1 VIVTVTPS
9 PSLDLTYLLPA
20 ELHPDTEVHRA
31 RSSSIEASGKGVN
44 VSRILARTGVPTL
57 AVLPVAGATGRQLL
71 ALLDEDGV
79 PHRAVEQSGL
89 TRVNTTVL
97 QPGRTTKVNAPA
109 PPATIAEIDMLVAA
123 TAGALAHAREA
134 DPGSAHWLAVCGS
147 LAGGRAEDVLRR
159 LVAAAHAA
167 GARCAV
173 DTSSGALA
181 AAVRARADLL
191 SPNAVELSDLVG
203 PDEAFAG
210 GGREVEP
217 GVVADV
223 ATGVAR
229 ATGGQLLVSLG
240 AQGAVWTDGVEARHA
255 AGPSVVPQNTAGA
268 GDALL
273 AGWLAGPVGAGPSS
287 AESGAE
293 GERRLARGVA
303 WGAATCLSPGT
314 VAPAA
319 MLRAADVH
327 GVGAVTVKALE
338 LTRPG

>member
-1 VIVTVTPS
+1 MIVTVTPS
-9 PSLDLTYLLPA
+9 PSLDLTYVLPA
-20 ELHPDTEVHRA
+20 PLDPDTEVHRA
-31 RSSSIEASGKGVN
+31 RTSSVEASGKGVN
-44 VSRILARTGVPTL
+44 VSRALARMGVATV

-71 ALLDEDGV
+71 GLLDDDGV
-79 PHRAVEQSGL
+79 AHRAVEQSGM
-89 TRVNTTVL
+89 TRVNTSVL

-109 PPATIAEIDMLVAA
+109 RPPTIAETDMLVAA
-123 TAGALAHAREA
+123 TSGALAHAREA

-181 AAVRARADLL
+181 AAVRAGADLL
-191 SPNAVELSDLVG
+191 SPNAVELADLVG
-203 PDEAFAG
+203 PDQAFATG
-210 GGREVEP
+210 ERVDP
-217 GVVADV
+217 GIVADV
-223 ATGVAR
+223 AAGVAR

-240 AQGAVWTDGVEARHA
+240 PQGAVWTDGVEARHA
-255 AGPSVVPQNTAGA
+255 AGPAVEPQNTAGA

-287 AESGAE
+287 AESGEE
-293 GERRLARGVA
+293 GELRLARGVA

-314 VAPAA
+314 VAPPA

-338 LTRPG
+338 LSG

>member
-1 VIVTVTPS
+1 MIVTVTPS
-9 PSLDLTYLLPA
+9 PSLDLTYVLPA
-20 ELHPDTEVHRA
+20 ALDPATEVHRA

-44 VSRILARTGVPTL
+44 VSRALARTGVPTV

-71 ALLDEDGV
+71 DLLDADAV
-79 PHRAVEQSGL
+79 PHRAVEQSGM
-89 TRVNTTVL
+89 TRVNTSVL

-109 PPATIAEIDMLVAA
+109 RPPTTAETDMLVAA

-181 AAVRARADLL
+181 AAVRAGADLL
-191 SPNAVELSDLVG
+191 SPNAVELADLVG
-203 PDEAFAG
+203 PDQAFAARDG
-210 GGREVEP
+210 VDP
-217 GVVADV
+217 GIVADV
-223 ATGVAR
+223 AAGVAR
-229 ATGGQLLVSLG
+229 SFGGQLIVSLG
-240 AQGAVWTDGVEARHA
+240 RQGAVWTDGVEARHA
-255 AGPSVVPQNTAGA
+255 AGPSVAPQNTAGA

-287 AESGAE
+287 AESGE
-293 GERRLARGVA
+293 QGEQRLARGVA

-319 MLRAADVH
+319 MLGAADVH

-338 LTRPG
+338 LSG